1 MALMDEIKGALAEA
15 DPFAS
20 WWPFVV
26 AAIVFVVGTVRAYMG
41 GQQCPNGNAIPGRV
55 VVVTG
60 ASGGIGSEVCRELA
74 RRNAHL
80 VLACRNPAEAEQQQQ
95 QTQLAEL
102 RRLGA
107 SGAELLALDLASLD
121 SVRQF
126 ARHLL
131 AKHRAIDA
139 LVNCAG
145 VIFHP
150 PGTTVDG
157 FEPHLQCNF
166 LAHLLLTQL
175 LLPGLARDAR
185 HGPGRIV
192 NVVAHGY
199 TAGRVVAHDDP
210 LNQRHPVAGRD
221 AFAHSKLAIVLA
233 SRALAGRLP
242 PATTT
247 INCCTPGLVR
257 GTGHLRHSP
266 IMRAL
271 FARTLTY
278 PWMWLFMKSPVQ
290 GAQTIVRLVT
300 DPALNGHTGG
310 LYNDCEPV
318 ELSELAK
325 DEQLAERVYRAAL
338 EAVGLSEGGE
348 KEEQK
353 PTSSK

>member
-1 MALMDEIKGALAEA
+1 MALVDEIKGALAEA

-26 AAIVFVVGTVRAYMG
+26 AAIVFIVGTVRAYMG
-41 GQQCPNGNAIPGRV
+41 GQPCPNTNTIPGRV

-60 ASGGIGSEVCRELA
+60 ACGGIGSEVCRELA

-80 VLACRNPAEAEQQQQ
+80 VLACRNPEQQQQ
-95 QTQLAEL
+95 QQQNLLVEL

-121 SVRQF
+121 SVRRF
-126 ARHLL
+126 AGQLL
-131 AKHRAIDA
+131 TRHRAIDA

-150 PGTTVDG
+150 AGTTTDG

-175 LLPGLARDAR
+175 LLPGLARSS

-199 TAGRVVAHDDP
+199 TAGRIAHPDGDP
-210 LNQRHPVAGRD
+210 LNLRQRLAGRD

-233 SRALAGRLP
+233 SRALAQRLP
-242 PATTT
+242 PASTT

-271 FARTLTY
+271 FARILTY
-278 PWMWLFMKSPVQ
+278 PWMWLFMKSPAQ

-300 DPALNGHTGG
+300 DPALHGHTGG
-310 LYNDCEPV
+310 LYNDCELV
-318 ELSELAK
+318 ELAEQAK
-325 DEQLAERVYRAAL
+325 DEQLAERLYRAAL
-338 EAVGLSEGGE
+338 EAIGLP
-348 KEEQK
+348 EE
-353 PTSSK
+353 SSK